1 MKFSHATISAAI
13 ATGITGLATAAIP
26 VMNIGIQSSGG
37 GSGAASP
44 VGVAVSGSPN
54 QYRYTADLIS
64 AGRFV
69 SQFTLYAM
77 DTSATDRQVIGGLI
91 SVINSTASVQ
101 TYTVDISASTI
112 ARGGSSLVGG
122 SMSGALADN
131 QGSGAFFAIGGTA
144 GGWSGLIANGAS
156 ETQVGSLFGTAM
168 QVTTAP
174 WQTAAIASQN
184 FGLPGPSQAAIGMG
198 DAAKIR
204 ITFQLGAYDKVD
216 LTTTFVVAVP
226 APGVFALVAAAGIV
240 GTPRRRRA

>member
-1 MKFSHATISAAI
+1 MNLSHTTIAAATVA
-13 ATGITGLATAAIP
+13 GLTGLASAAIP
-26 VMNIGIQSSGG
+26 VMTIGIQSSGG

-44 VGVAVSGSPN
+44 VGAAVSGSPN
-54 QYRYTADLIS
+54 QYRYTADLNS

-91 SVINSTASVQ
+91 SVINATASVQ

-112 ARGGSSLVGG
+112 ARSGSSLVGG

-144 GGWSGLIANGAS
+144 GGWSGWIVNGS
-156 ETQVGSLFGTAM
+156 TPTQVGSLFATPT

-174 WQTAAIASQN
+174 WQTASIAAQN
-184 FGLPGPSQAAIGMG
+184 FGLPGPTQSAIGMG
-198 DAAKIR
+198 DAASIK

-216 LTTTFVVAVP
+216 LTTAFVVAVP
-226 APGVFALVAAAGIV
+226 APGALAIAAIAGVVFRG
-240 GTPRRRRA
+240 RRRRA